1 MLGCYSKRVTSINML
16 KTKKQ
21 KLTGAFF
28 ALAFA
33 QILWGVNLPVIKLG
47 LQTIN
52 LPVFLSVTIIGAGL
66 LTAPLAYKYWKPI
79 KLRDHALIIIGSLI
93 AISLGNVVLLMGFQ
107 RIPSINAALIS
118 LLEPLLLFILSVQF
132 LKERINLRTFLGILI
147 AFAGAAIV
155 VGRPWDASGN
165 SQEMVAGSLFV
176 VLAVLCDVIATLIFK
191 PLLKRV
197 HPYQLTSLHLL
208 WGIVPI
214 AIYSIPHLGALSPSR
229 AGKEGYWAIFF
240 NILLITIA
248 NCLFMYGLKIKKAQ
262 DVGIFTYLH
271 PIAAAT
277 AAWFILSEVPSQK
290 VIAGAILIF
299 LGIYYAE
306 IKKPRKKLRVKR
318 RVFG

>member
-1 MLGCYSKRVTSINML
+1 M

-21 KLTGAFF
+21 KLTAAFF

-47 LQTIN
+47 LQTIS
-52 LPVFLSVTIIGAGL
+52 LPVYLSVTIIGAGL

-79 KLRDHALIIIGSLI
+79 KFKDHALIIIGSLI
-93 AISLGNVVLLMGFQ
+93 GISFGNVVLLMGFE
-107 RIPSINAALIS
+107 RIPSINASLIS
-118 LLEPLLLFILSVQF
+118 LLAPLLLFILSVQF
-132 LKERINLRTFLGILI
+132 LKERLSLRTFLGILI

-155 VGRPWDASGN
+155 IGKPWSASA
-165 SQEMVAGSLFV
+165 SPEMVTGSLLV
-176 VLAVLCDVIATLIFK
+176 VLAVFCDVIETLIFK

-214 AIYSIPHLGALSPSR
+214 AIYSIPHLSALSPSR
-229 AGKEGYWAIFF
+229 AGRDGYWAIFF
-240 NILLITIA
+240 NILLITVA

-262 DVGIFTYLH
+262 EVGVFSYLH

-277 AAWFILSEVPSQK
+277 AAWFILSEVPSQRA
-290 VIAGAILIF
+290 IIGAILIF

-306 IKKPRKKLRVKR
+306 IKKSRRKRPSLQFLKM
-318 RVFG
+318 